1 MHLLLLLASLFQ
13 SSLRWCS
20 NISDD
25 GFVGG
30 LGTLLYGEFRFQ
42 DLKAAFASAEVVSGQ
57 KLLGQFGDTSGVV
70 LVFNDSDILLV
81 VTAFIYFAFDR
92 LKTL

>member
-1 MHLLLLLASLFQ
+1 M
-13 SSLRWCS
+13 
-20 NISDD
+20 
-25 GFVGG
+25 GG
-30 LGTLLYGEFRFQ
+30 LLYWEFRFQ

-70 LVFNDSDILLV
+70 LVFNNGHILVL
-81 VTAFIYFAFDR
+81 TLFLFIYFAFNR